1 MRLTGLLAPMLF
13 GITWMDPNWLL
24 DQFGTAFFWVSLAII
39 FVECGLFFPFL
50 PGDTLLVAMGIFI
63 ASENISIIGGGPL
76 VNLAF
81 ALVAAHRRRPSRATS
96 SGYEIGRKIG
106 PPLYEHDGRILKREY
121 FEKTEIFFEKHGS
134 KALVIGRFVPFVR
147 TYITVVA
154 GATRMDRRKFFVWS
168 LVGAVTWVAQ
178 HHCCSATSS
187 GQRSRGSPRTSTTPS
202 SACSPSRS
210 SRSSIEWWRH
220 HDDDDDDV
228 GEEPEPGEVG
238 DQLARRYEVTA
249 SRSAL
254 VSTARTSRPTSA
266 SGFPPA
272 GLTGRSRRPRGPRS
286 RRPRAGRWWRRGR
299 RRRW

>member
-63 ASENISIIGGGPL
+63 ANEKISIVGGGPL

-81 ALVAAHRRRPSRATS
+81 ALAVLIGGALAGNIV
-96 SGYEIGRKIG
+96 GYEIGRKIG

-121 FEKTEIFFEKHGS
+121 FTKTEKFFEKHGR

-154 GATRMDRRKFFVWS
+154 GATKMDRRKFLVWS
-168 LVGAVTWVAQ
+168 LVGAVAWVA
-178 HHCCSATSS
+178 SIMLLGYFVGASVPWLATNVDYLILGLLVLSVV
-187 GQRSRGSPRTSTTPS
+187 PVV
-202 SACSPSRS
+202 
-210 SRSSIEWWRH
+210 IEWRRH
-220 HDDDDDDV
+220 HDDDD
-228 GEEPEPGEVG
+228 
-238 DQLARRYEVTA
+238 A
-249 SRSAL
+249 SEKSPSQAE
-254 VSTARTSRPTSA
+254 SA
-266 SGFPPA
+266 S
-272 GLTGRSRRPRGPRS
+272 S
-286 RRPRAGRWWRRGR
+286 
-299 RRRW
+299 